1 MEILWF
7 SVVAFMITVY
17 ALLDGFDL
25 GAGAIHLFVARNDAE
40 RRSILHAIGPVWDG
54 NEVWLVAGGGT
65 LYFAF
70 PMLYA
75 SSFSGF
81 YLPLMVVLW
90 LLILRALGIEFR
102 HQIHDPLWKSFWD
115 SAFSL
120 GSLLLALFFGVALG
134 NVIRGVPLQEDG
146 YFFTPLWT
154 SFTVQAEAG
163 VLDWF
168 TLIMGLVS
176 LFTLSAHGSNF
187 VALKT
192 SGSIQHRARMTARFC
207 WWGVVLSSTA
217 ALIGTTAIR
226 PDIWDNY
233 ALHTWAYIL
242 PLLGLLGLGG
252 MLFFNRTGNDPLAF
266 LSSATFIAATLA
278 GTAFGLF
285 PNVLPATT
293 DPGRSLTVYNTISH
307 EYGLSVGIIW
317 WSVGMLLALGY
328 FTFLYRST
336 RGKVVVP
343 AEGDGYS

>member
-7 SVVAFMITVY
+7 CIVAFMITVY

-25 GAGAIHLFVARNDAE
+25 GAGIIHLFAARNDRE
-40 RRSILHAIGPVWDG
+40 RRSILNAVGPVWDG

-81 YLPLMVVLW
+81 YLPLMIILW

-102 HQIHDPLWKSFWD
+102 HQIQHPLWKSFWD
-115 SAFSL
+115 ASFSF

-146 YFFTPLWT
+146 YFFAPLWT
-154 SFTVQAEAG
+154 TFSVQPESG

-168 TLIMGLVS
+168 TVTMGFVS

-187 VALKT
+187 IALKT
-192 SGSIQHRARMTARFC
+192 DGAVQSRARLTARLC
-207 WWGVVLSSTA
+207 WWGVLLTSTGA
-217 ALIGTTAIR
+217 VIGTTAIR
-226 PDIWDNY
+226 PEVWDNY
-233 ALHTWAYIL
+233 NLHTWAYAL
-242 PLLGLLGLGG
+242 PSIGLLALGG
-252 MLFFNRTGNDPLAF
+252 MFFFNQKENDHLAF
-266 LSSATFIAATLA
+266 LSSAMFIAATL
-278 GTAFGLF
+278 GSTAFGLF
-285 PNVLPATT
+285 PNILHATT
-293 DPGRSLTVYNTISH
+293 DPERSLTVYNTISH

-317 WSVGMLLALGY
+317 WTAGLLLALGY
-328 FTFLYRST
+328 FVFLYRAT
-336 RGKVVVP
+336 KGKVVVP
-343 AEGDGYS
+343 AEGDGY